1 MGVSASDIILTAVGF
16 LLVAILT
23 PIAMTQIVGTST
35 TSWNSAVIT
44 IFQILLPVLYIIG
57 AALHFIPKTGG
68 D

>member
-23 PIAMTQIVGTST
+23 PLAMTQIVGTST